1 MAKTE
6 TDGEDSPAKRSK
18 KPLILGV
25 VGAIVLGGGAFF
37 ALYSGMIM
45 GGDDHSK
52 TAADG
57 HGGGDGHGGESL
69 LSSVAFVPVDP
80 LIITLGPEVQG
91 RHLRFQAQLEVTPAY
106 QQEVTLLMPRVLDV
120 LNSYLRAVE
129 ADEFERPTAL
139 ITLRAQM
146 LRRVQ
151 LVTGQDR
158 VRDLL
163 ITEFVLN

>member
-1 MAKTE
+1 MAGTE
-6 TDGEDSPAKRSK
+6 IDGAEAPPKRSK

-25 VGAIVLGGGAFF
+25 VGALVLGGGAFF
-37 ALYSGMIM
+37 AIYSGMIL
-45 GGDDHSK
+45 GGSDK
-52 TAADG
+52 QAAAHYSSGKVTDSMLG
-57 HGGGDGHGGESL
+57 
-69 LSSVAFVPVDP
+69 SVAFVPVEP
-80 LIITLGPEVQG
+80 MIISLGPESQR

-106 QQEVTLLMPRVLDV
+106 QPEVALLMPRVLDV

-129 ADEFERPTAL
+129 AAEFERPTAL

-151 LVTGQDR
+151 LVTGPNR

>member
-1 MAKTE
+1 MADTQD
-6 TDGEDSPAKRSK
+6 DGAEAPASKSK
-18 KPLILGV
+18 KPLILGL
-25 VGAIVLGGGAFF
+25 VGALVLGGGAFF
-37 ALYSGMIM
+37 AIYSGLIL
-45 GGDDHSK
+45 GGADK
-52 TAADG
+52 TTTGSGSSDRVSDSVLG
-57 HGGGDGHGGESL
+57 
-69 LSSVAFVPVDP
+69 SVAFVPIEP
-80 LIITLGPEVQG
+80 MIISLGPESQR
-91 RHLRFQAQLEVTPAY
+91 RHLRFQAQLEVNPVH
-106 QQEVTLLMPRVLDV
+106 QQEVTLLMPRVVDV

-129 ADEFERPTAL
+129 AAELERPTAL

>member
-1 MAKTE
+1 M
-6 TDGEDSPAKRSK
+6 
-18 KPLILGV
+18 PLILGV
-25 VGAIVLGGGAFF
+25 VGALVLGGGAFF
-37 ALYSGMIM
+37 ALYSGLIL
-45 GGDDHSK
+45 GGGAEKSHSAGGKPSK
-52 TAADG
+52 TNDSMLG
-57 HGGGDGHGGESL
+57 
-69 LSSVAFVPVDP
+69 SVAFVPIAP
-80 LIITLGPEVQG
+80 MIISLGPESQR

-129 ADEFERPTAL
+129 TAEFERPTAL

>member
-1 MAKTE
+1 MAGTE
-6 TDGEDSPAKRSK
+6 IDGAEAPPKRSK
-18 KPLILGV
+18 KPLIFGV
-25 VGAIVLGGGAFF
+25 VGALVLGGGAFF
-37 ALYSGMIM
+37 AIYSGMIL
-45 GGDDHSK
+45 GGSDK
-52 TAADG
+52 QAAAHDSSG
-57 HGGGDGHGGESL
+57 KVTDSMLG
-69 LSSVAFVPVDP
+69 SVAFVPVEP
-80 LIITLGPEVQG
+80 MIISLGPESQR

-106 QQEVTLLMPRVLDV
+106 QPEVALLMPRVLDV

-129 ADEFERPTAL
+129 AAEFERPTAL

-151 LVTGQDR
+151 LVTGPDR